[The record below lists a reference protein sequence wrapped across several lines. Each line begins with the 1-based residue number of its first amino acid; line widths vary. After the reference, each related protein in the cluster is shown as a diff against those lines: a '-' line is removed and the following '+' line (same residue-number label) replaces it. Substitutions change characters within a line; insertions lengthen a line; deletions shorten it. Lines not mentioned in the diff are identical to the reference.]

1 MPWLGNL
8 PALPWHLSAQCP
20 IAHQVTCVLWAFP
33 GAKLGKGANSSVCFL
48 VWFSAFS
55 PPSCAAV
62 VQGSSVLLHD
72 TRTCSQQFVASAQ
85 HHQRCSEATD
95 STEVAESAQHRSSAI
110 VTVQSMDPCSL
121 LLSQTS
127 PQPVA
132 KVRPQGWEK
141 GVK

>member
-33 GAKLGKGANSSVCFL
+33 GAKLRKGANSSVCFL

-95 STEVAESAQHRSSAI
+95 STEVAESAQILSNSDSSEHGSVLLAALPDFPTACGQGTTPGLGKRCE
-110 VTVQSMDPCSL
+110 VT
-121 LLSQTS
+121 
-127 PQPVA
+127 
-132 KVRPQGWEK
+132 
-141 GVK
+141 